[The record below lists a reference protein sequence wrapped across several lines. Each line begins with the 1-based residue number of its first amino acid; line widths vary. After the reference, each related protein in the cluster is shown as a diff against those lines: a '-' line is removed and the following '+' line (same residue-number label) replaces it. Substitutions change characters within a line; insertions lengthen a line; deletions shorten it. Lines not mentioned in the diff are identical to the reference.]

1 MCAPAS
7 LRRAALASPQ
17 PDEHADAARSRLV
30 DGMAADRETDT
41 MDALRRTRLA
51 NERTYLAWWRSALTA
66 LAVAVGTGRI
76 APTLAGGSEWP
87 YRALGAAFAVLAAA
101 LAGCAYVRQ
110 RNVERALAQS
120 DYAPL
125 DTRVALG
132 LAAVTVVLAAA
143 TVGLVLAGR

>member
-1 MCAPAS
+1 MCSPFP
-7 LRRAALASPQ
+7 RARELASPQ
-17 PDEHADAARSRLV
+17 PDDHADAGRSRLV
-30 DGMAADRETDT
+30 VGMAADKEIET

-76 APTLAGGSEWP
+76 APGLAGGAEWP
-87 YRALGAAFAVLAAA
+87 YRTLGAAFAVLAAA

-110 RNVERALAQS
+110 RNVERAIARS

-125 DTRVALG
+125 DGRVAVG
-132 LAAVTVVLAAA
+132 LAAVTIVLAAA
-143 TVGLVLAGR
+143 TIALVLAGR